1 MWRMFFDSRTT
12 PATMGHKRKI
22 QINRLDSMTH
32 LQNSI
37 RQATLILVVLFISAC
52 QDDEGGG
59 CTTYRQSQ
67 TLDFEVCENADGD
80 AVVNGEDTDTP
91 YDVYISNLVA
101 EGADC
106 GI

>member
-1 MWRMFFDSRTT
+1 MWRKFFDT
-12 PATMGHKRKI
+12 PTILATMGHKRKI
-22 QINRLDSMTH
+22 QINRFNSMTL
-32 LQNSI
+32 LQNTI
-37 RQATLILVVLFISAC
+37 RHLTLIFSVLLIAAC

-59 CTTYRQSQ
+59 CTTCRQPQ

-91 YDVYISNLVA
+91 YDVYIANLVA
-101 EGADC
+101 EGANC